1 MYPHKKRNAEQDKV
15 QEERLSDAGTEI
27 SYLNRKKL
35 KVVIMSLFFQQVLQD
50 FIGTSKVQKN

>member
-50 FIGTSKVQKN
+50 FIGTEKVQKN